1 MSDHLRCAPTFGI
14 EEEFFLVDLASRD
27 IAALPPAGCIEAL
40 RQAFGGRLAEE
51 MFRSQIELVTPVL
64 HDLATARSCLIDG
77 RQRLAKIAEQFGLGL
92 YGAATHPFADWRQQL
107 ATDSP
112 HYSQLFADYRD
123 VAQRS
128 LLSGLHVHVGVPA
141 EVDRVRV
148 MNRVLPWL
156 PLLLTLST
164 SSPFWQGRRAGLL
177 SYRRALC
184 GEWPRMGIPEALPDE
199 ASLQAYVDLLLASD
213 SIRKRGDVWWFIR
226 PSARFPTL
234 ELRIADACP
243 LVADVLCIAGLF
255 RGLVAWAIEA
265 GDPPDMSL
273 QRLVLEENY
282 WRARRL
288 GGAAQFLDV
297 DGRSALPAMDWL
309 ERLRE
314 RIEPWVEAF
323 GDGEVFEQARRI
335 LRHGSSAERQLAR
348 YESERESGLDQRQ
361 ALAAVV
367 DMVLEETRARP
378 RADEP
383 GAA

>member
-1 MSDHLRCAPTFGI
+1 MSDQFHSAPTFGI

-27 IAALPPAGCIEAL
+27 IAAQPPAACVAAM
-40 RQAFGGRLAEE
+40 RQAFGVRLAEE

-64 HDLATARSCLIDG
+64 HDLAAARGCLLDG
-77 RQRLAKIAEQFGLGL
+77 RRRLAQIAEQFGLGL

-112 HYSQLFADYRD
+112 HYAQLFADYQD

-141 EVDRVRV
+141 DVDRVRV
-148 MNRVLPWL
+148 MNRLLPWL

-164 SSPFWQGRRAGLL
+164 SSPFWLGRHTGLL

-199 ASLQAYVDLLLASD
+199 ASLQAYIDLLLASG

-243 LVADVLCIAGLF
+243 RVADVLCIAGLF
-255 RGLVAWAIEA
+255 RGLVAWSIEA
-265 GDPPDMSL
+265 DDPPDMGL

-288 GGAAQFLDV
+288 GSAAQFLDV
-297 DGRSALPAMDWL
+297 DGRSALPAPDWL
-309 ERLRE
+309 DQLHE
-314 RIEPWVEAF
+314 RIGPWIEAF
-323 GDGEVFEQARRI
+323 GDGEVVEQSRRI

-348 YESERESGLDQRQ
+348 YESERDSGLGQHQ

-378 RADEP
+378 LADEP
-383 GAA
+383 GAT

>member
-1 MSDHLRCAPTFGI
+1 MQHEPRPAPTFGI
-14 EEEFFLVDLASRD
+14 EEEFLLVDPLSRD
-27 IAALPPAGCIEAL
+27 VVAQPPAGFIEAC
-40 RQAFGGRLAEE
+40 RQACGPCLAEE

-64 HDLATARSCLIDG
+64 HDLDGARACLLKG
-77 RQRLAKIAEQFGLGL
+77 RQRLSAVAESFGLGL

-112 HYSQLFADYRD
+112 HYAQLFADYRD

-156 PLLLTLST
+156 PLLLTLSA
-164 SSPFWQGRRAGLL
+164 SSPFWSGRRSGLH

-199 ASLQAYVDLLLASD
+199 AAFQAYVDLLLASE
-213 SIRKRGDVWWFIR
+213 SIRRRGDVWWFIR

-243 LVADVLCIAGLF
+243 RVADVLCIAGLF
-255 RGLVAWAIEA
+255 RGLIAWAIEA
-265 GDPPDMSL
+265 GDPPDMNL

-282 WRARRL
+282 WRARQL
-288 GGAAQFLDV
+288 GGAAHFLDV
-297 DGRSALPAMDWL
+297 DGRSTLDALNWL
-309 ERLRE
+309 ALLRE
-314 RIEPWVEAF
+314 RIGGWVEAF
-323 GDGEVFEQARRI
+323 GDGEVFEQAQRI
-335 LRHGSSAERQLAR
+335 LRDGSSAQRQLAL
-348 YESERESGLDQRQ
+348 YEQMRNSGLAQRQ

-367 DMVLEETRARP
+367 DQVLEETRARSEQS
-378 RADEP
+378 EP
-383 GAA
+383 VHV

>member
-1 MSDHLRCAPTFGI
+1 MLHDHCPAPTFGI
-14 EEEFFLVDLASRD
+14 EEEFLLVDPRSRD
-27 IAALPPAGCIEAL
+27 VVAQPPVGLVDAC
-40 RQAFGGRLAEE
+40 RRAFGPRLAEE

-64 HDLATARSCLIDG
+64 HDLAGARDCLVDG
-77 RQRLAKIAEQFGLGL
+77 RQRLAGIAEGFGLGL

-112 HYSQLFADYRD
+112 HYAQLFADYRD

-141 EVDRVRV
+141 DVDRVRV

-156 PLLLTLST
+156 PLLLALST
-164 SSPFWQGRRAGLL
+164 SSPFWNGRRSGLF

-199 ASLQAYVDLLLASD
+199 PALQAYIDLLLASE
-213 SIRKRGDVWWFIR
+213 SIRKRGDLWWFIR

-243 LVADVLCIAGLF
+243 QVADVLCIAGLF
-255 RGLVAWAIEA
+255 RALVAWAIEA
-265 GDPPDMSL
+265 RDPADMGL

-288 GGAAQFLDV
+288 GSTAHFLDV
-297 DGRSALPAMDWL
+297 DGRSALRALDWL
-309 ERLRE
+309 AQLRE
-314 RIEPWVEAF
+314 RIGPWVEKF
-323 GDGEVFEQARRI
+323 GDEEVFEQARRI
-335 LRHGSSAERQLAR
+335 LRYGSSAQRQLTL
-348 YESERESGLDQRQ
+348 YEGVRSTGLGQRQ

-367 DMVLEETRARP
+367 DQVLEETRARSV
-378 RADEP
+378 RSEP
-383 GAA
+383 EPA